1 MRVSENSDTLLFFKI
16 FKKRQTASL
25 SSKISNFAAI
35 NLQKFNV
42 MNKREE
48 FLKFAG
54 QTNQFPYLIEVER
67 AEGIYFYDKQGKAYM
82 DMISG
87 VSVNN
92 IGHSHPYVVKKVQEQ
107 VAKYMHV
114 MVYGE
119 YIQDAHVDFCK
130 KIISFLPESLNTV
143 YTVNSGTEANEAALK
158 LVKRVTGRTELVSF
172 RGSYHGSTH
181 GSMSVSGNENKK
193 EAFRPLL
200 PDVRFLQH
208 NNMEQLNQI
217 TEKTAGVIIETVQ
230 GDAGVRV
237 PTLEFLTALRKRC
250 TEVGA
255 LLIFDEIQ
263 CGMGRTGKMF
273 AFEHFGIVPDV
284 LTLGK
289 ALGGG
294 MPIGAVVSSHENLWE
309 FTYNPM
315 LGHITTFGGHP
326 VIAAA
331 GLAGL
336 EVMEKEV
343 DFNEVERLGALLQ
356 SIICQSDEIKETRRI
371 GMLFAFD
378 MESFERVEKVVK
390 KCLEDGLVSFWFLSH
405 PYSFRL
411 SPPLTITEEEIRK
424 AGTIILNAIE
434 STKQKGSV

>member
-1 MRVSENSDTLLFFKI
+1 MKRSNSNLYPDLKEM
-16 FKKRQTASL
+16 
-25 SSKISNFAAI
+25 SNT
-35 NLQKFNV
+35 
-42 MNKREE
+42 ED
-48 FLKFAG
+48 FLNYTG
-54 QTNQFPYLIEVER
+54 QTNQFPYLIDVEH
-67 AEGIYFYDKQGKAYM
+67 AKGIYITDKSGKVYM

-92 IGHSHPYVVKKVQEQ
+92 IGHSHPHVVKAVQEQ
-107 VAKYMHV
+107 AEKYMHV

-119 YIQDAHVDFCK
+119 YIQDPHIHFCK
-130 KIISFLPESLNTV
+130 KLTALLPEQLNCV
-143 YTVNSGTEANEAALK
+143 YAVNSGTEANEAALK
-158 LVKRVTGRTELVSF
+158 LVKRVTGRTELISF

-181 GSMSVSGNENKK
+181 GSMSVSGNEVKK

-208 NNMEQLNQI
+208 NNLEMLEQI
-217 TEKTAGVIIETVQ
+217 TTKTAGVIIETIQ
-230 GDAGVRV
+230 GDAGVRI
-237 PTLEFLTALRKRC
+237 PTVEFLQALRNRC

-263 CGMGRTGKMF
+263 CGMGRAGKQF

-294 MPIGAVVSSHENLWE
+294 MPIGALVSSRQHLWE

-315 LGHITTFGGHP
+315 LGHITTFGGNA
-326 VIAAA
+326 VISAAA
-331 GLAGL
+331 LAGL
-336 EVMEKEV
+336 EVMEREV
-343 DFNEVERLGALLQ
+343 DFNEVERLGMLLQ
-356 SIICQSDEIKETRRI
+356 SIVSQSDEIRESRRI
-371 GMLFAFD
+371 GMMFAFD

-390 KCLEDGLVSFWFLSH
+390 KCLEDGLISFWFLSH

-424 AGTIILNAIE
+424 AGAIILNAIE
-434 STKQKGSV
+434 VTRE